1 VLGRYFG
8 CDFFGQPLPVGAGP
22 VGDPEVTATA
32 HTVASDWHLWLGF
45 LGASIAIAFSPG
57 AGAIQSMS
65 SGLTHGLL
73 LAYWSIV
80 GQELGLLFQLAL
92 VAVGL
97 GAVVAKSILAFTVIK
112 FTGVV
117 YLLYL
122 AVRQWRASSHDLSEK
137 MNGPPTRAGFP
148 LLARGF
154 LVNATNPKATV
165 FYLAVLPQF
174 VSPTA
179 PLPPQYVVIGLTFI
193 ATDVLVMSVY
203 AGLATRLL
211 RLLGARQQLLL
222 NRFFSG
228 LFATAAVVLALV
240 RRGATA

>member
-1 VLGRYFG
+1 M
-8 CDFFGQPLPVGAGP
+8 
-22 VGDPEVTATA
+22 

-57 AGAIQSMS
+57 AGAIQSMA
-65 SGLTHGLL
+65 SGLSHGLL
-73 LAYWSIV
+73 RSYWSIV
-80 GQELGLLFQLAL
+80 GQELGLLLQLTL
-92 VAVGL
+92 VALGV
-97 GAVVAKSILAFTVIK
+97 GAVVAKSILAFTIIK
-112 FTGVV
+112 VVGVF

-122 AVRQWRASSHDLSEK
+122 AVRQWRTATADLTEK
-137 MNGPPTRAGFP
+137 ITGPPTKTGIP

-154 LVNATNPKATV
+154 LVDATNPKSLV

-174 VSPTA
+174 VSPAA
-179 PLPPQYVVIGLTFI
+179 PLPLQYAVIGLTFI
-193 ATDVLVMSVY
+193 TVDIVVMSVY

-211 RLLGARQQLLL
+211 TMLGRRQQRLL

-240 RRGATA
+240 RRAATA